1 MLAEQ
6 INLFNIYMNSVTRSI
21 SSSVN
26 LSLSQFYTLQSISV
40 DGISMTELS
49 LLLCLDNST
58 LTRNINQLIKRKFVK
73 KTQSLSDKRQFIISL
88 SEEGRNINSKI
99 DDIMIDVVNN
109 IISTMDSNTRNIFV
123 DILEKINWKL
133 HCRINDN

>member
-21 SSSVN
+21 SNTVN
-26 LSLSQFYTLQSISV
+26 LSLSQFYTIQSIPA

-58 LTRNINQLIKRKFVK
+58 LTRNINQLIRRDFVK
-73 KTQSLSDKRQFIISL
+73 KTQSMTDKREFIISL
-88 SEEGRNINSKI
+88 LDNGRDINIQI
-99 DDIMIDVVNN
+99 DDIMIDLVKN
-109 IISTMDSNTRNIFV
+109 IVSNMDSNTKNNFI

-133 HCRINDN
+133 YCRINGN

>member
-73 KTQSLSDKRQFIISL
+73 KTQSLSDKRQSIISL

>member
-58 LTRNINQLIKRKFVK
+58 LTRNINQLVKRKFVI
-73 KTQSLSDKRQFIISL
+73 KTQSLADKRQFIICL
-88 SEEGRNINSKI
+88 SDEGKNINSKI

-109 IISTMDSNTRNIFV
+109 IISTMDGNTRNIFV

>member
-49 LLLCLDNST
+49 LLLSLDNST

>member
-58 LTRNINQLIKRKFVK
+58 LTRNINQLVKRKFVI
-73 KTQSLSDKRQFIISL
+73 KTQSLADKRQFIICL
-88 SEEGRNINSKI
+88 SDEGKNINSKI